1 MINLI
6 KTNQNSFDSL
16 ISLSIRATK
25 IQRNETLPLL
35 TPRRNMYLLSSQPPL
50 LPHSASSSTGIPGI
64 AILPPSLSLFF
75 PRSSA
80 SCSLTTRAHN
90 RSVWGFNHRV
100 EGTGAWAGRNC
111 VGEGWFPRRGWR
123 RNERFLVVGG
133 GGRRKGTFKQLSSR
147 SSRKLGNASFPTN
160 ICHLT
165 PNHRLRID
173 HATSVRFASPPSPPR
188 RACSPRTNTRAC

>member
-1 MINLI
+1 MQQKYN
-6 KTNQNSFDSL
+6 
-16 ISLSIRATK
+16 ATK
-25 IQRNETLPLL
+25 LCLFSPHEETCIYYHLNLP
-35 TPRRNMYLLSSQPPL
+35 SSYILHPVQPVFL
-50 LPHSASSSTGIPGI
+50 ASQFSLP
-64 AILPPSLSLFF
+64 LSLFF

-90 RSVWGFNHRV
+90 RSVWSFNHRV
-100 EGTGAWAGRNC
+100 EGTGAWARRNC